1 MALRNEPLLAS
12 LAIKLN
18 VGPMFFG
25 GPDGLRSEHLNGR
38 EEVHVND
45 EYIQREESMTTINAM
60 RLASLV
66 TAINVLVASGF
77 TVAAI
82 FRPEVVVPAGSIPT
96 EASLL
101 LAMYG
106 AARII
111 PLALFTLAAIYKRA
125 TSALLILGTL
135 AGGMQLLDAG
145 IGLFQHDLGKCAGP
159 LFIAVLQFFVVYL
172 LHRSERI
179 TPQTKRG

>member
-1 MALRNEPLLAS
+1 
-12 LAIKLN
+12 
-18 VGPMFFG
+18 
-25 GPDGLRSEHLNGR
+25 
-38 EEVHVND
+38 
-45 EYIQREESMTTINAM
+45 MTTINAM

-77 TVAAI
+77 TIAAI
-82 FRPEVVVPAGSIPT
+82 FRPEVVLPAGSIPT

-125 TSALLILGTL
+125 TSALLILGNCWMPESVCFSMIWGNAL
-135 AGGMQLLDAG
+135 GHSLLPSSNSSWCIYFTDPCGSCRKPSA
-145 IGLFQHDLGKCAGP
+145 D
-159 LFIAVLQFFVVYL
+159 
-172 LHRSERI
+172 
-179 TPQTKRG
+179 KRALRPGTSKFAPVARLS